1 MEEKKSISEK
11 QKQLVEEFSFFQDW
25 EEKYNYL
32 IDLGKSME
40 GIPAKKKTDSLLI
53 KGCQSKVW
61 LLPKMENGFVY
72 FNADSDA
79 IIPKGIAA
87 LLVRAFSGFYPM
99 DIAQADSAFVNQIGL
114 TEFLSPTRSNGLLA
128 MIKQIKFY
136 AVGFSLKQKE
146 KCIE

>member
-1 MEEKKSISEK
+1 MKEKKSISEK

-32 IDLGKSME
+32 IELGKSME
-40 GIPAKKKTDSLLI
+40 GILVEQRIESMLI

-61 LLPKMENGFVY
+61 LLPRMENGLIY
-72 FNADSDA
+72 FKADSDA

-87 LLVRAFSGFYPM
+87 LLVQAFSGFPPM
-99 DIAQADSAFVNQIGL
+99 VIAHSDSTFINQIGL
-114 TEFLSPTRSNGLLA
+114 TEFLSPIRSNGLLA

-136 AVGFSLKQKE
+136 AIGFSLKQN
-146 KCIE
+146 

>member
-1 MEEKKSISEK
+1 MGEKKSIVDK
-11 QKQLVEEFSFFQDW
+11 HKQLVEEFSFFEDW

-40 GIPAKKKTDSLLI
+40 GIPLEERKDSLLI

-61 LLPKMENGFVY
+61 LQTRMKNGMVY

-79 IIPKGIAA
+79 IIPRGIAA
-87 LLVRAFSGFYPM
+87 LLVKAFSGFVPM
-99 DIAQADSAFVNQIGL
+99 DIVRSESVFVNQIGL

-136 AVGFSLKQKE
+136 AIGFSMKVQ
-146 KCIE
+146 